1 MSEGLELESR
11 RRIYDFLVANPGTH
25 LRRIGHALGM
35 STGMLSYH
43 LGYLERKGVLKAE
56 EDGHRKRYFIARAF
70 VEAQRRILAV
80 LRQDVPRKI
89 LVELLTYEGRTFA
102 ELQASVGVSKST
114 LSYHLQKLMHRDLL
128 VRTKR
133 ERESVFTIKD
143 LEEIRGISGMMKSS
157 ARRPSL
163 ATVPF
168 SIWPTSPAANSDS
181 DPKRTALTH
190 AFPSWH
196 RSVTRS
202 RLSHVTSIVRS
213 RSGRPRL
220 SAGRTR
226 SPATGSWIGM
236 PRRIRSLR
244 IWLNRY
250 DWYPW
255 TNMRRRLNGSCCN
268 APT

>member
-43 LGYLERKGVLKAE
+43 LSYLERNGVLKAE

-114 LSYHLQKLMHRDLL
+114 LSYHLQKLMHRDPL
-128 VRTKR
+128 KR
-133 ERESVFTIKD
+133 APFSAGDPRFRADENCADRR
-143 LEEIRGISGMMKSS
+143 LPLAAAIRHPLDIVAGHVD
-157 ARRPSL
+157 RPSPVGQAPPVCGEDEVPGHRLVDRDAAAHPL
-163 ATVPF
+163 AQDLVEQ
-168 SIWPTSPAANSDS
+168 
-181 DPKRTALTH
+181 
-190 AFPSWH
+190 
-196 RSVTRS
+196 
-202 RLSHVTSIVRS
+202 VR
-213 RSGRPRL
+213 
-220 SAGRTR
+220 
-226 SPATGSWIGM
+226 
-236 PRRIRSLR
+236 
-244 IWLNRY
+244 
-250 DWYPW
+250 
-255 TNMRRRLNGSCCN
+255 
-268 APT
+268 